1 MAKVRGLLLAGLLGV
16 LLTGVLPVAA
26 SAATSAPAAATV
38 ATETAIT
45 QVNELRQAPPGPV
58 LDPSQTDKANADKTK
73 KNLIAGGTAVVL
85 LAIVFFGRRHRIKR
99 RKAQG
104 G

>member
-16 LLTGVLPVAA
+16 LLTGVLAVSPA
-26 SAATSAPAAATV
+26 SATTPAPTV
-38 ATETAIT
+38 AIT
-45 QVNELRQAPPGPV
+45 QVSELHQAPPGPV
-58 LDPSQTDKANADKTK
+58 LDPTETDKANTEKSK
-73 KNLIAGGTAVVL
+73 SKLVAGGAAVAL

-99 RKAQG
+99 RKAG

>member
-16 LLTGVLPVAA
+16 LLTGVLPAAA
-26 SAATSAPAAATV
+26 SAATPAPASVSASA
-38 ATETAIT
+38 ETAIT
-45 QVNELRQAPPGPV
+45 QVNAHRQVQPGPV

-73 KNLIAGGTAVVL
+73 KNLFAGGAAVVL
-85 LAIVFFGRRHRIKR
+85 LAIVYFGRRHRIKR